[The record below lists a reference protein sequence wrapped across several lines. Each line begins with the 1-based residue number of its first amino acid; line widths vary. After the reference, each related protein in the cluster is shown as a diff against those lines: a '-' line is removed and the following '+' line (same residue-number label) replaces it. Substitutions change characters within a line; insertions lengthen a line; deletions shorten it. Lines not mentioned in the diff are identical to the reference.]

1 MWARFLPLEAMSLL
15 ASLAWRRIVTA
26 AVLAL
31 SLSSCDALPPMP
43 PRQSSQAIDPATP
56 STLARR
62 VAAEHGPRG
71 LSGLRVIESGTDALA
86 TLIQLADGAERTLD
100 LQYYAVLNDTSAR
113 VLMQRVRAAAER
125 GVRVRL
131 LVDDL
136 NTAGTDDA
144 LRRLTSHP
152 RIEVRLYNPLPSGR
166 MSTVT
171 KIVGSL
177 HDANRINNRM
187 HNKAFIADNALAV
200 TGGRNVGDPY
210 FIQAAEANFVDL
222 DVLVAGPVVQQLS
235 QVFDRF
241 WNSDLAYP
249 ASAVVDAAP
258 AAASAPLDMPD
269 ALPAAARSDVNR
281 RLGQTGRTLGLQ
293 WAPAR
298 LIADRPSKS
307 LAQGEPSEAE
317 TMFDVIGALLN
328 SAKRDVLIVTPYF
341 VPGERG
347 MALIQGLR
355 QRGVQVRILTA
366 ALAATDAPV
375 VHVGYS
381 KYRSPLIAAG
391 VELFELR
398 PEFTPDGPPPE
409 RKSGGGVHSR
419 TNLHSKAVVVDGS
432 TLLVGSMN
440 IDPRSD
446 KHNTEMG
453 LLVRSA
459 PLAQQLLKII
469 DRTCAQGAYRVDTDG
484 DGDLRWRY
492 TEPDGRAVEF
502 DHEPRVSWFKR
513 TMWRLLAPLA
523 PETLL

>member
-1 MWARFLPLEAMSLL
+1 MSLL
-15 ASLAWRRIVTA
+15 ASPTWQRVATA
-26 AVLAL
+26 ALLVF
-31 SLSSCDALPPMP
+31 SLGSCAALPPMP
-43 PRQSSQAIDPATP
+43 PRQASQAIDPATP
-56 STLARR
+56 SALARR
-62 VAAEHGPRG
+62 VAAEQGPHG

-86 TLIQLADGAERTLD
+86 TLIRLADGAERTLD
-100 LQYYAVLNDTSAR
+100 LQYYALLNDTSAR

-131 LVDDL
+131 LLDDL

-144 LRRLTSHP
+144 LRRLTTHE

-166 MSTVT
+166 MSTLT
-171 KIVGSL
+171 KIAASL
-177 HDANRINNRM
+177 HDAQRINSRM

-269 ALPAAARSDVNR
+269 TLPEAARADVKR
-281 RLGQTGRTLGLQ
+281 RLGQGGRALGLQ
-293 WAPAR
+293 WAPAK

-307 LAQGEPSEAE
+307 FAQGEPSDAE
-317 TMFDVIGALLN
+317 TMFDELGELMN
-328 SAKRDVLIVTPYF
+328 SARREVLIVTPYF
-341 VPGERG
+341 VPGEQG
-347 MALIQGLR
+347 MALIEGLR
-355 QRGVQVRILTA
+355 KRGVQVRILTA

-381 KYRSPLIAAG
+381 KYRPGLLAAG
-391 VELFELR
+391 VELYELR
-398 PEFTPDGPPPE
+398 PEFAPE
-409 RKSGGGVHSR
+409 GSPSPKRSGSGVHSR
-419 TNLHSKAVVVDGS
+419 TNLHSKAVVVDGA

-453 LLVRSA
+453 LLVRSTT
-459 PLAQQLLKII
+459 LARQLVKII
-469 DRTCAQGAYRVDTDG
+469 EHACREGAYRVDIDE

-492 TEPDGRAVEF
+492 TEPGGRAVEF

-513 TMWRLLAPLA
+513 TFWRLLAPLA

>member
-1 MWARFLPLEAMSLL
+1 MSLL
-15 ASLAWRRIVTA
+15 ASPAWQRAATA
-26 AVLAL
+26 ALLAFWL
-31 SLSSCDALPPMP
+31 GSCAALPPMP
-43 PRQSSQAIDPATP
+43 PRQASQAIDPATP

-62 VAAEHGPRG
+62 VAAEQGPRG
-71 LSGLRVIESGTDALA
+71 LSGLRVIEGGTDALA
-86 TLIQLADGAERTLD
+86 TLIRLADGAERTLD

-131 LVDDL
+131 LLDDL

-144 LRRLTSHP
+144 LRRLTTHE

-166 MSTVT
+166 MSTLT
-171 KIVGSL
+171 KIAGSL
-177 HDANRINNRM
+177 HDAQRINSRM

-249 ASAVVDAAP
+249 VNAVVDAAP

-269 ALPAAARSDVNR
+269 ALPEAARADVKR
-281 RLGQTGRTLGLQ
+281 RLGQGGRTLGLQ

-317 TMFDVIGALLN
+317 TMFDDIGALLN

-347 MALIQGLR
+347 MALIEGLR
-355 QRGVQVRILTA
+355 KRGVQVRILTA

-381 KYRSPLIAAG
+381 KYRPSLIAAG
-391 VELFELR
+391 VDLYELR
-398 PEFTPDGPPPE
+398 PEFAPDGPPPK
-409 RKSGGGVHSR
+409 RSGSGVHSR
-419 TNLHSKAVVVDGS
+419 TNLHSKAVVVDGA

-453 LLVRSA
+453 LLVKSA
-459 PLAQQLLKII
+459 PLAQQLVKII
-469 DRTCAQGAYRVDTDG
+469 EHACRQGAYRVDTDG

-492 TEPDGRAVEF
+492 TEPDGRPVEF

-513 TMWRLLAPLA
+513 AMWRLLAPLA

>member
-1 MWARFLPLEAMSLL
+1 
-15 ASLAWRRIVTA
+15 
-26 AVLAL
+26 LAL
-31 SLSSCDALPPMP
+31 SLGSCAALPPMP
-43 PRQSSQAIDPATP
+43 PRQASQAIDPATP
-56 STLARR
+56 SKLATR
-62 VAAEHGPRG
+62 VAAERGPPG
-71 LSGLRVIESGTDALA
+71 LSGFRVIDGGTDALA
-86 TLIQLADGAERTLD
+86 TLIQLADSAERTLD
-100 LQYYAVLNDTSAR
+100 LQYYALLNDTSAR

-144 LRRLTSHP
+144 LRRLTSHK

-166 MSTVT
+166 MSTLT

-177 HDANRINNRM
+177 HDADRINSRM

-200 TGGRNVGDPY
+200 TGGRNLGDPY

-241 WNSDLAYP
+241 WNSELAYP
-249 ASAVVDAAP
+249 VDAVVDAAP
-258 AAASAPLDMPD
+258 RAASTPLDMPD
-269 ALPAAARSDVNR
+269 ALPEAEGADLKR
-281 RLGQTGRTLGLQ
+281 RLGQAFGRGLGLQ

-307 LAQGEPSEAE
+307 FAQGEPSDAE
-317 TMFDVIGALLN
+317 TMFDELDGLLN
-328 SAKRDVLIVTPYF
+328 SARREVLIVTPYF

-347 MALIQGLR
+347 MALIEGLR
-355 QRGVQVRILTA
+355 KRGVQVRILTA

-381 KYRSPLIAAG
+381 KYRPGLLAAG
-391 VELFELR
+391 VELYELR
-398 PEFTPDGPPPE
+398 PEFTPDGAPPAK
-409 RKSGGGVHSR
+409 KSGGGLHSR
-419 TNLHSKAVVVDGS
+419 TNLHSKAVVVDG
-432 TLLVGSMN
+432 TLLLVGSMN

-453 LLVRSA
+453 LLVKSA

-469 DRTCAQGAYRVDTDG
+469 DHVCRQGSYRVDTDE

-502 DHEPRVSWFKR
+502 DHEPRVSWFMR
-513 TMWRLLAPLA
+513 TMWRLLSPLA
-523 PETLL
+523 PESML